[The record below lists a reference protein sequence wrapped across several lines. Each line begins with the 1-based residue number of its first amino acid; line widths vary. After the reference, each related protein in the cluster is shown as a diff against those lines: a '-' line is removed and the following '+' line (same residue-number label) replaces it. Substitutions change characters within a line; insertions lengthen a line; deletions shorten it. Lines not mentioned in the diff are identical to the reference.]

1 MELKLDVMKV
11 THKNDVYKPY
21 FSRLAYNLQ
30 EETERCLNYLASKSM
45 KTTGCKNLCFA
56 GGVALNCVANEKY
69 LTKDLLKI
77 FLFILLPETMEFLL
91 VLP

>member
-1 MELKLDVMKV
+1 MKA

-30 EETERCLNYLASKSM
+30 EETERCLNYLASKSI

-56 GGVALNCVANEKY
+56 GGVALNCVANEKI
-69 LTKDLLKI
+69 LNKGSAKN
-77 FLFILLPETMEFLL
+77 FFIYPASGDNGIPL